1 MEGRG
6 RSRARKKRR
15 YASPKRLLS
24 FLLTAAMVLTNMGPD
39 LSLAYA
45 ATATDVTFEMEGADL
60 VQSVED
66 AIAEGNEV
74 TKGDIDFTEGAVDKF
89 ENLFFGEG
97 KLYEAY
103 PEMEGGDA
111 EAELRV
117 FVRLPEDADDT
128 YIVTGDE
135 DLIFLYVNNG

>member
-74 TKGDIDFTEGAVDKF
+74 EKGDIDFTEGAVDKF
-89 ENLFFGEG
+89 ENLSLAKGSCM
-97 KLYEAY
+97 KPIQKWKEAMQRQSCVCLCGC
-103 PEMEGGDA
+103 PRMQMI
-111 EAELRV
+111 R
-117 FVRLPEDADDT
+117 
-128 YIVTGDE
+128 I
-135 DLIFLYVNNG
+135 

>member
-60 VQSVED
+60 VQCGSERWESGARSAHD
-66 AIAEGNEV
+66 LR
-74 TKGDIDFTEGAVDKF
+74 TEIG
-89 ENLFFGEG
+89 LFPFPSGHG
-97 KLYEAY
+97 L
-103 PEMEGGDA
+103 
-111 EAELRV
+111 
-117 FVRLPEDADDT
+117 
-128 YIVTGDE
+128 
-135 DLIFLYVNNG
+135 